1 MQLDIKVIP
10 GAKRNAIKAEGV
22 PVKVY
27 LTAPAVEGKA
37 NKALVD
43 FLSDHYKITK
53 SNISIRKG
61 LKTRYKTINIEGI

>member
-1 MQLDIKVIP
+1 MKIDVKVIP
-10 GAKRNAIKAEGV
+10 GAKRNAMKIESV

-27 LTAPAVEGKA
+27 LTAPAVDGKA
-37 NKALVD
+37 NKALIE
-43 FLSDHYKITK
+43 FLSDYYKITK